1 MIGTLIGILVSVIV
15 LGVLWWAMTEIMR
28 VLPIAEPFHTIARV
42 VMTLIV
48 VIVALWIIV
57 QLLTMVGVHVPMT
70 KF

>member
-1 MIGTLIGILVSVIV
+1 MIGTLIGILISVIV
-15 LGVLWWAMTEIMR
+15 LGVLWWALNEIMR

-48 VIVALWIIV
+48 VVVAVWIIV

-70 KF
+70 RF

>member
-1 MIGTLIGILVSVIV
+1 MV
-15 LGVLWWAMTEIMR
+15 AQEIMR

-48 VIVALWIIV
+48 VIIALWIIV